1 MPQRPHVADGR
12 REPPIPTPSRDA
24 RRSKVP
30 HGFPAALLRPA
41 SMRAFNALR
50 WRATPRRERQRPL
63 AMAPYFFP
71 LDALGEWNRFYGP
84 AGLIQYQ
91 FVIPTGEER
100 TLERCFQLI
109 RTRRLPVYLA
119 VFKRFGSAFGG
130 PLSFPLEGWTLAI
143 DLPAAA
149 PGLGAALDELDE
161 LVAGCGGRV
170 YLTKDA
176 RLRRDTLLAMYPR
189 LDRFHTQRARVD
201 PDGVLRSDLA
211 RRLGLCGAIQ

>member
-1 MPQRPHVADGR
+1 
-12 REPPIPTPSRDA
+12 
-24 RRSKVP
+24 
-30 HGFPAALLRPA
+30 
-41 SMRAFNALR
+41 MRTFNALR

-71 LDALGEWNRFYGP
+71 LDALGEWNRLYGA
-84 AGLIQYQ
+84 AGLVQYQ

-100 TLERCFQLI
+100 ALERCFQLI
-109 RTRRLPVYLA
+109 RARRLPVYLA
-119 VFKRFGSAFGG
+119 VFKRLGLEFGG

-170 YLTKDA
+170 YLTKDS
-176 RLRRDTLLAMYPR
+176 RLRRDTLQAMYPR
-189 LDRFHTQRARVD
+189 LDRFHAQRARVD

-211 RRLGLCGAIQ
+211 RRLGLCGAIR